1 MAPVGVSLLVML
13 REGQLNAGREERKEE
28 KKNGT
33 TATDILIYYI
43 KEWPTF
49 IIISLQQIV
58 TLFYFPLMC
67 GQIPHLLLAAPK
79 APTKNVN
86 ETFLLLLLKFNLL
99 QVMLTNTL
107 QLL

>member
-13 REGQLNAGREERKEE
+13 REGQLNAGGEERKEE
-28 KKNGT
+28 ER
-33 TATDILIYYI
+33 YYI

-58 TLFYFPLMC
+58 ALFYFPLMC
-67 GQIPHLLLAAPK
+67 GEISHLLLAAPK